1 MGWENPSIT
10 TRRCADIE
18 VELHILLQLKPAL
31 LWPDENGFLL
41 IFFIAE
47 TEKKAGVKTDIN
59 IEIGIS
65 WADLTGIKN
74 TNRMAEISMI

>member
-1 MGWENPSIT
+1 M
-10 TRRCADIE
+10 
-18 VELHILLQLKPAL
+18 ELHILLQLKPAL

-59 IEIGIS
+59 VEKGIG
-65 WADLTGIKN
+65 WAGLTGIKN
-74 TNRMAEISMI
+74 NHRMAEISAI